1 MNHTLRIAVLL
12 FFLSFGV
19 FSCGSDSLQNFN
31 LLRPDVPNAQTDFAN
46 LPGLQIEL
54 RTEVF
59 NNTQSQSS
67 LFARLPNENLEQ
79 SGYSLQQ
86 RLGPQWILEIGN
98 LEFPMTYDQNS
109 DSYLSSDSSL
119 TRSEVDEIESSPI
132 RIVNASTGNNMSSGN
147 SYFISQPTDFSTIV
161 PFNSRTLSRCDASQ
175 ILWKADS
182 SNFLTEIEIKLTRV
196 DASSA
201 QSTSYAPF
209 SDDGQWLSD
218 RTTGTE
224 PSFDSVFEDNFLES
238 EKLLPVS
245 VGTLEERLE
254 RTFSNQSLS
263 VQQGE
268 VFSIRLDLKASR
280 IMQRPIIYE
289 ANCP

>member
-1 MNHTLRIAVLL
+1 MLI
-12 FFLSFGV
+12 FLSFGV
-19 FSCGSDSLQNFN
+19 FSCGKDSLQNFN
-31 LLRPDVPNAQTDFAN
+31 LLKPDAPNAQTDFAN
-46 LPGLQIEL
+46 LSGLQIEL

-67 LFARLPNENLEQ
+67 LFVRLPNESLEQ
-79 SGYSLQQ
+79 SGSSLRQ

-98 LEFPMTYDQNS
+98 LEFSMSYDETS
-109 DSYLSSDSSL
+109 DSYLNSDSSL
-119 TRSEVDEIESSPI
+119 TRSEVDEIESSSI
-132 RIVNASTGNNMSSGN
+132 RIVNALTRNSMSSGN
-147 SYFISQPTDFSTIV
+147 AFFISQPTDFSAIV
-161 PFNSRTLSRCDASQ
+161 PFNSRALSRCDSSQ
-175 ILWKADS
+175 ILWKADNS
-182 SNFLTEIEIKLTRV
+182 SFLTEIEIKQTRV
-196 DASSA
+196 DSSSA

-224 PSFDSVFEDNFLES
+224 PSFDSIFEDSFSES
-238 EKLLPVS
+238 EKLLPIS

-263 VQQGE
+263 IQQGE